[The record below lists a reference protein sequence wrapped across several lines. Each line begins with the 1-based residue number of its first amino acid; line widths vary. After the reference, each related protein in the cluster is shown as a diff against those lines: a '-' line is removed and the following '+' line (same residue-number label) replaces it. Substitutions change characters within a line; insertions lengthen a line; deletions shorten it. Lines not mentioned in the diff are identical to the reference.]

1 MCACVWLSVCVCVCD
16 NLWRCWLTCI
26 AWRERIHVGCLDCVS
41 LVCNYMWWPSFPQPS
56 CMSVQVCFACFL
68 FCVLLIVCLFVAAV
82 EFCILAKVIGAR
94 VWSSCV
100 LAFVVCQCMHVFLI
114 LRVCDV
120 LAMECLVSSL
130 FEAFNMRCVLVRCL
144 FEVCCVFV
152 VMCVVPNC
160 VAVSCSWCC

>member
-1 MCACVWLSVCVCVCD
+1 
-16 NLWRCWLTCI
+16 
-26 AWRERIHVGCLDCVS
+26 
-41 LVCNYMWWPSFPQPS
+41 
-56 CMSVQVCFACFL
+56 MSVQVCFCVFPVLCFAN
-68 FCVLLIVCLFVAAV
+68 CVFVAAV

-120 LAMECLVSSL
+120 LPMACLVSSL
-130 FEAFNMRCVLVRCL
+130 FEAFNMRVAYLYDVSLRFVVCL
-144 FEVCCVFV
+144 FV

-160 VAVSCSWCC
+160 VEMSCSWCC